1 MLSIKSLATVLF
13 ITAILFNIVN
23 GADPNR
29 MLQLVNAERK
39 KVNSPDL
46 TLDNRLNKAAQNHAD
61 YMANVKK
68 LTHDEPSGDPG
79 ARMKTQGYNWSAYGE
94 NIAQGQKNEEEA
106 MKS

>member
-39 KVNSPDL
+39 K
-46 TLDNRLNKAAQNHAD
+46 AAQNHAD

-79 ARMKTQGYNWSAYGE
+79 ARMKAQGYNWSAYGE